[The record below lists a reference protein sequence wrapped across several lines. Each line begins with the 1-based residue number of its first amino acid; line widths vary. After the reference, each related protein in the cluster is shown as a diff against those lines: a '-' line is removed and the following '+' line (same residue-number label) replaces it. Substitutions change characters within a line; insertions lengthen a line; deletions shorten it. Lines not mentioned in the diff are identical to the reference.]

1 MEIGKCTGLGAQFGG
16 SNLLLDVRVLR
27 LPRHAASCPVSIA
40 VSCAA
45 HRNLYAYIDSEGLHL
60 EKTVK
65 DPANFLTNC
74 GINPGSQDGNTV
86 IKRIS
91 LNKNVKELCRELSTF
106 SVGDKVF
113 LSGELL
119 MARDAAH
126 LKWHNLLGEG
136 KPLPEYLYKYPIYY
150 AGPAETP
157 PARIIGSLGPTTA
170 GRMDPY
176 GEEFMSRGCSLVT
189 VAKGNRSA
197 AWQEL
202 CKKYGAFY
210 LGTIGGAAALLSEEN
225 VTGNELLDY
234 PELGMEAV
242 RLITVKDLP
251 AFIIIDSKGNSL
263 Y

>member
-1 MEIGKCTGLGAQFGG
+1 
-16 SNLLLDVRVLR
+16 
-27 LPRHAASCPVSIA
+27 
-40 VSCAA
+40 
-45 HRNLYAYIDSEGLHL
+45 
-60 EKTVK
+60 
-65 DPANFLTNC
+65 
-74 GINPGSQDGNTV
+74 
-86 IKRIS
+86 
-91 LNKNVKELCRELSTF
+91 
-106 SVGDKVF
+106 
-113 LSGELL
+113 

-150 AGPAETP
+150 AGPAATP
-157 PARIIGSLGPTTA
+157 PGRIIGSLGPTTA

-189 VAKGNRSA
+189 VAKGNRGA

-202 CKKYGAFY
+202 CKKYRAFY

-251 AFIIIDSKGNSL
+251 VFIIIDSKGNSL